1 MMNATQLEV
10 LRTLY
15 DLARDDRPA
24 DLALVASA
32 LGMSCVQVDA
42 VLSALEHAGLVDG
55 ERVRL
60 TMTGL
65 AVAVSARREPR
76 RGARGRRRATSR
88 AA

>member
-15 DLARDDRPA
+15 ELARDDRPA
-24 DLALVASA
+24 DLALVAAA
-32 LGMSCVQVDA
+32 LGLSCVRADA
-42 VLSALEHAGLVDG
+42 VLGELEAAGLVDG

-65 AVAVSARREPR
+65 AIAVTAARGRR
-76 RGARGRRRATSR
+76 RGARGRRRAASR